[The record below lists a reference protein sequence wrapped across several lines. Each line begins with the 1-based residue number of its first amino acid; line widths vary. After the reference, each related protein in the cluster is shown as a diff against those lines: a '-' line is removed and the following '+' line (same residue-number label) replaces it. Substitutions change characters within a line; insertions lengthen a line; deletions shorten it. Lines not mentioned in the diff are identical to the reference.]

1 MSYQKPRTRLF
12 ALLAAAALLPLA
24 AIPSN
29 AQSARQLLSGSTTL
43 ALDSGLVTGLTDS
56 GVVVSSNAPATLNG
70 TTAVFPVVSGGVD
83 QDTLTGVV
91 YHSGGITFTAS
102 AENIVVTV
110 SQLALVNALSGQP
123 AQLYG
128 LVTVNGKVAGLY
140 PLFNITTRA
149 SLPLSGS
156 TVTLPAI
163 HVTLSS
169 QGASLLNNAFG
180 FNGFSSGQ
188 VIGVASLQA
197 AATTYIVPKT
207 QPVQ

>member
-1 MSYQKPRTRLF
+1 
-12 ALLAAAALLPLA
+12 
-24 AIPSN
+24 
-29 AQSARQLLSGSTTL
+29 
-43 ALDSGLVTGLTDS
+43 
-56 GVVVSSNAPATLNG
+56 
-70 TTAVFPVVSGGVD
+70 
-83 QDTLTGVV
+83 
-91 YHSGGITFTAS
+91 
-102 AENIVVTV
+102 
-110 SQLALVNALSGQP
+110 
-123 AQLYG
+123 
-128 LVTVNGKVAGLY
+128 VNGKVAGLY